1 MAEIKINVTNRML
14 KRCAQ
19 ENGDLLITLDV
30 DPTKLEGFPQAYEI
44 PLRSGKWD
52 KHPEYN
58 SKCCLMENS
67 YIVYVY
73 DEPYSLSD
81 AAYRAIK
88 ALYFE
93 PRHTVK
99 FELFAQRYKKG
110 DDEIAPEEAN
120 QIAQSAV
127 TYANRYFAK
136 KKIPLRLKRSNSNVI
151 LVMPKGEKQ

>member
-1 MAEIKINVTNRML
+1 MAEIKINVTSRML

-30 DPTKLEGFPQAYEI
+30 DPTKLEGFPQAFEV

-52 KHPEYN
+52 KHPNYN
-58 SKCCLMENS
+58 SKCCLMENA
-67 YIVYVY
+67 YTVYVY

-88 ALYFE
+88 AVYSE

-99 FELFAQRYKKG
+99 FQLFAQRYKKN
-110 DDEIAPEEAN
+110 DDEIVPEEAN
-120 QIAQSAV
+120 QVAQSAT
-127 TYANRYFAK
+127 TYANKYFEK
-136 KKIPLRLKRSNSNVI
+136 KKIPLRFKRVNGNVV
-151 LVMPKGEKQ
+151 LVMPKGDK